1 MSDISPT
8 FVRRWSDT
16 FISPLGHL
24 LNVTPIESVETD
36 PIIWRCIS
44 YKPISAGMGGIMQQV
59 MYDDMVST
67 ERIGL
72 YFSRLLERGI
82 EKVTIP
88 RGSYDSAYRFD
99 ISGDV
104 LGTQITTDCFGA
116 QVAIHLRGVR
126 RAGDG
131 FYADRSHAIADVDI
145 ATNARSFYLAL

>member
-16 FISPLGHL
+16 FISSLGHL

-82 EKVTIP
+82 EKVTVKKM
-88 RGSYDSAYRFD
+88 GKLSFCLE
-99 ISGDV
+99 SGMNP
-104 LGTQITTDCFGA
+104 L
-116 QVAIHLRGVR
+116 
-126 RAGDG
+126 RAG
-131 FYADRSHAIADVDI
+131 AERLSHEKK
-145 ATNARSFYLAL
+145 NHKLEEFL

>member
-82 EKVTIP
+82 EKVTVKKM
-88 RGSYDSAYRFD
+88 GKLSFCLE
-99 ISGDV
+99 SGMNP
-104 LGTQITTDCFGA
+104 L
-116 QVAIHLRGVR
+116 
-126 RAGDG
+126 RAG
-131 FYADRSHAIADVDI
+131 AERLSHEKK
-145 ATNARSFYLAL
+145 NHKLEEFL